1 MKCIRTV
8 AARAVN
14 PLFSRADKIK
24 AEAAGEQYDSL
35 EFLDLP
41 VGQVV
46 DSPDAWKLCVLGKA
60 IPEDE
65 DCRKKVMAYLTAPK
79 RQAIVDDIKLLREAA
94 KTNSLGDKDKRM
106 LAMMEKA
113 YAVDL
118 GLVPS
123 PLDVPIKPEPL
134 IPQIGD
140 PFPKVEEDSDHD

>member
-1 MKCIRTV
+1 MKCTRTV
-8 AARAVN
+8 PARAVN
-14 PLFSRADKIK
+14 PLFSRAEKIK
-24 AEAAGEQYDSL
+24 AEAAGEEYDSL

-65 DCRKKVMAYLTAPK
+65 ACRSKVMSYLTAPK

-106 LAMMEKA
+106 LAMMERA

-123 PLDVPIKPEPL
+123 PLDVPVKPEPKPL
-134 IPQIGD
+134 EPRSFDI
-140 PFPKVEEDSDHD
+140 EEDSDHD

>member
-8 AARAVN
+8 PARAVN

-24 AEAAGEQYDSL
+24 AEAVGEEYESR
-35 EFLDLP
+35 EFLEQP

-65 DCRKKVMAYLTAPK
+65 ACRKKVMSYLTAPK

-106 LAMMEKA
+106 LAMMERA

-123 PLDVPIKPEPL
+123 PLDVPVKPEPK
-134 IPQIGD
+134 PPEPRSFD
-140 PFPKVEEDSDHD
+140 VEEDSDHD

>member
-8 AARAVN
+8 PARAVN

-24 AEAAGEQYDSL
+24 AGSAGEEYDSL
-35 EFLDLP
+35 EFLEQP

-46 DSPDAWKLCVLGKA
+46 DHPDAWKLCVLGKA

-65 DCRKKVMAYLTAPK
+65 ACRKKVMSYLTAPK
-79 RQAIVDDIKLLREAA
+79 RQAIVDDIKLLREAS
-94 KTNSLGDKDKRM
+94 KTNSLGEKYKRR
-106 LAMMEKA
+106 LAMMERA

-123 PLDVPIKPEPL
+123 PLDAPVKSEPKPLEPRSFD
-134 IPQIGD
+134 I
-140 PFPKVEEDSDHD
+140 EEDSDHD